1 MSTVSSSR
9 ISSRIRGEG
18 VSTLDPRPKT
28 VLLDCDPGI
37 DDAMA
42 IVDLLA
48 RRSFGEI
55 DIAGIVATA
64 GNASVEDCVASAL
77 SWLELGERTDREQE
91 RRGTDRIPVFAGAS
105 GPIEVEHAFTPETH
119 GEHGRGYAPLV
130 RAARPASS
138 IGGARAWSEVSRRFE
153 GELHAVVI
161 GPLST
166 LAAALELDEG
176 IADRLASLT
185 IMGGSFCGHPGNT
198 TSVAEWNSHFDPEA
212 AQRVCER
219 FAGRAVVPRWCGQN
233 VTDFAVFTPADI
245 TEVLSATRGAPVTR
259 ALAAALRFYFEFHDS
274 VGEGYGAKVHDPI
287 AAALALEPAAGR
299 WRPARI
305 DVSTADPLTRGQSIA
320 EFRPERW
327 FGGVYGSGPRNA
339 DVLVDIP
346 GMPGA
351 GGIDEIIAHWKA
363 RHIRWVCG

>member
-1 MSTVSSSR
+1 MTTPAT
-9 ISSRIRGEG
+9 G
-18 VSTLDPRPKT
+18 TKT
-28 VLLDCDPGI
+28 VFLDCDPGI

-48 RRSFGEI
+48 RRTFGEI
-55 DIAGIVATA
+55 DIAGLVATA
-64 GNASVEDCVASAL
+64 GNASVGDCVDSAL
-77 SWLELGERTDREQE
+77 SWLELGELTNRE
-91 RRGTDRIPVFAGAS
+91 RGRPRAEQIPVFRGAA
-105 GPIEVEHAFTPETH
+105 GPIELAHAFTPETH
-119 GEHGRGYAPLV
+119 GEHGRGYAPLA

-138 IGGARAWSEVSRRFE
+138 MDGARAWSELSRRHD

-166 LAAALELDEG
+166 LATALELDDG
-176 IADRLASLT
+176 IPDRLASLT
-185 IMGGSFCGHPGNT
+185 IMGGTFCGHPGNT
-198 TSVAEWNSHFDPEA
+198 TAVAEWNSHFDPEA
-212 AQRVCER
+212 AQRVCEH

-305 DVSTADPLTRGQSIA
+305 DVSTADPLARGQTIA

-339 DVLVDIP
+339 DVLVDVP
-346 GMPGA
+346 AARGA
-351 GGIDEIIAHWKA
+351 GGVHELISQWKA
-363 RHIRWVCG
+363 RHIRWARG